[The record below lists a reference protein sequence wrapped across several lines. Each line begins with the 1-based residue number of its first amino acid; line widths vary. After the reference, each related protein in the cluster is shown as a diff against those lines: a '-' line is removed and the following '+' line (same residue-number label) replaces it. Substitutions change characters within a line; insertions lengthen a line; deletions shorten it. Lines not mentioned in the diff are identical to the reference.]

1 MARPNGPAVAPSPKN
16 VVCHNTS
23 DTPHQHK
30 THVRMV
36 NFGNIKNRAIRKLG
50 DKAVAALGGAAD
62 RTLGKKGGSVARAA
76 LQEAQAQYLPGTA
89 GIPGWVPKGAPPPTP
104 TYARCRRSTET
115 ESRTTRRHA
124 PRTWSIATSRR
135 TLG

>member
-1 MARPNGPAVAPSPKN
+1 MARLWPLRQKMWCDIIQAK
-16 VVCHNTS
+16 
-23 DTPHQHK
+23 QYK

-62 RTLGKKGGSVARAA
+62 RKLGKKGGSVARAA

-89 GIPGWVPKGAPPPTP
+89 GIPGWVPKGTPYTNVRKMQAFYRDREPYNPPARP
-104 TYARCRRSTET
+104 TYMVNRYVTQNTWLGRET
-115 ESRTTRRHA
+115 KM
-124 PRTWSIATSRR
+124 
-135 TLG
+135 